1 MQQIDQYIPAFKK
14 IIKAAELPIEWAV
27 DFANP
32 EQLVVVTIRDKK
44 SNLAIRGLRP
54 LDGRINL
61 AAPNKADRQT
71 LSSMRLSAQKQIYET
86 AILSASA
93 QQGRSFSLKDIKGA
107 ALQLA

>member
-14 IIKAAELPIEWAV
+14 IIKVAELPVEWASQ
-27 DFANP
+27 FPNP
-32 EQLVVVTIRDKK
+32 EQLVVVTIRDSQTKPH
-44 SNLAIRGLRP
+44 LAAGHP
-54 LDGRINL
+54 LDNRINL
-61 AAPNKADRQT
+61 AAPKKADRQT